1 MSDQTGHESTATA
14 SERAYTHP
22 LLRELAWRGL
32 IFDATEGLE
41 ESLAEEGAAGYI
53 GFDPTADSL
62 HVGNL
67 LAIMGLVHMQR
78 HGVTP
83 IALVGGA
90 TGMVGDPSGKSSERN
105 LLDEGRLAHNVSCI
119 RAQLARF
126 LDFERPGNPARLLN
140 NADWLGQMGFIE
152 FLRDVGKHFPLGY
165 MLAKDSVKRRVEGA
179 GISFTEFSYMLL
191 QAYDFAHLN
200 AHHGCVVQMGGSD
213 QWGNITA
220 GVELMR
226 RMRGAK
232 GHGLVFPLV
241 TTAAGQKFGKTEA
254 GAVWLDAARTS
265 PYQLYQFWLNAPDE
279 DVERHLKRFT
289 LLTRDELTALMSEHA
304 AAPHL
309 RVAQRALARD
319 VTRRVHGEQA
329 LAQAERAAQ
338 AMFGGD
344 ISALSAQELEEVF
357 AEVPSTLIE
366 RAFFEGPEATVGGL
380 LVRCEVCASKG
391 EARRLV
397 EGGGVSLNDARC
409 SDARAAISLSDAVE
423 GRLFVIKRGG
433 KRYHLARVQP

>member
-1 MSDQTGHESTATA
+1 MSG
-14 SERAYTHP
+14 ERPPHTHP
-22 LLRELAWRGL
+22 LLQELSWRGL
-32 IFDATEGLE
+32 IFDATEGVDEAL
-41 ESLAEEGAAGYI
+41 SAAGAAGYI

-67 LAIMGLVHMQR
+67 LAIMGLVHLQR

-105 LLDEGRLAHNVSCI
+105 LLDEERLAHNVSCI

-200 AHHGCVVQMGGSD
+200 AHHGCVVQLGGSD

-226 RMRGAK
+226 RMRGAR

-241 TTAAGQKFGKTEA
+241 TTATGQKFGKTEA

-265 PYQLYQFWLNAPDE
+265 PYQFYQFWLNAPDD

-289 LLTRDELTALMSEHA
+289 LLSREALSALMAEHA

-309 RVAQRALARD
+309 RAAQRALARD
-319 VTRRVHGEQA
+319 VTRRVHGEAA

-344 ISALSAQELEEVF
+344 LSALSARELEEVF
-357 AEVPSTLIE
+357 ADVPSTQLE
-366 RAFFEGPEATVGGL
+366 RGFFEGPEATLGGL
-380 LVRCEVCASKG
+380 LVRCGVCASKA

-409 SDARAAISLSDAVE
+409 ADARAPVSLADAVE
-423 GRLFVIKRGG
+423 GRVFVIKRGA
-433 KRYHLARVQP
+433 KRYHLARVE